1 MFGACYHRLIAVWF
15 FVIPQTPVMQQ
26 AACSIPLTPPC
37 CWLIVYC
44 IKRFYFCRTTPM
56 TMLSVD
62 KISLKNPSNAQHYS
76 SMGDFLHQNATT
88 TAHHLPQHTVAE
100 LNCKTWLQHKCC
112 GTSPAS
118 MLHGMVGSNWWWRNG
133 VTVSG
138 KLDWSKGVGKH
149 VGSILHEREFLWQR
163 CRSWTRLRSW
173 LWSWAWTKPRELT
186 Q

>member
-1 MFGACYHRLIAVWF
+1 
-15 FVIPQTPVMQQ
+15 MQQ

-44 IKRFYFCRTTPM
+44 IKGNYFCRTTPM

-100 LNCKTWLQHKCC
+100 LNCKT
-112 GTSPAS
+112 
-118 MLHGMVGSNWWWRNG
+118 
-133 VTVSG
+133 
-138 KLDWSKGVGKH
+138 
-149 VGSILHEREFLWQR
+149 
-163 CRSWTRLRSW
+163 
-173 LWSWAWTKPRELT
+173 
-186 Q
+186 